1 MERKAII
8 AMGFSCLIMQEGS
21 AQDWNRLPG
30 GDIINGTEW
39 LGADLGSTVPLRL
52 ETRVNQP
59 IDWYTSAIQ
68 RARLYPTQ
76 TSNFNTNYPA
86 VQQDGFFALSGTTN
100 FFTNAASPGA
110 FSRLHLVDQAGSA
123 TNPVFYAPTAAYRGW
138 MRNGITFS
146 GNADMGYIGQR
157 YNGNDRTDMVI
168 HWSNDAGT
176 LAFAPDR
183 LRFLFTTA
191 QDGATSGAT
200 SLAGLEAMRFYP
212 PRANEVFAGLGDFF
226 AGNLV
231 DPVNITEPTERFDVL

>member
-100 FFTNAASPGA
+100 FKP
-110 FSRLHLVDQAGSA
+110 
-123 TNPVFYAPTAAYRGW
+123 
-138 MRNGITFS
+138 
-146 GNADMGYIGQR
+146 
-157 YNGNDRTDMVI
+157 
-168 HWSNDAGT
+168 
-176 LAFAPDR
+176 
-183 LRFLFTTA
+183 
-191 QDGATSGAT
+191 
-200 SLAGLEAMRFYP
+200 
-212 PRANEVFAGLGDFF
+212 
-226 AGNLV
+226 
-231 DPVNITEPTERFDVL
+231 